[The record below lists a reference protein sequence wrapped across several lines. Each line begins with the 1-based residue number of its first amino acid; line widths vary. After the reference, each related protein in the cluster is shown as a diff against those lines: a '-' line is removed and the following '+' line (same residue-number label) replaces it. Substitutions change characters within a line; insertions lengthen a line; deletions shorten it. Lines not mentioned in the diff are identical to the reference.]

1 MEYFTTYFTK
11 KEIMTLSEEKNDF
24 IYENIRRNENKEK
37 DKSDDDDEAILR
49 DFSIFKGKKSEKEL
63 IVEINELLEEN
74 EKVIIENDELKNEKD
89 IKNCLIRYYIL
100 SKKKN
105 TLVKLK
111 EQKMEMSK
119 DIENNYYM
127 PELVIDSV
135 LKNEVSNAIN
145 IHRIK
150 DKLKFL
156 NLNDLGVGI
165 VVTNYDKY
173 YNEYININ

>member
-1 MEYFTTYFTK
+1 M
-11 KEIMTLSEEKNDF
+11 
-24 IYENIRRNENKEK
+24 
-37 DKSDDDDEAILR
+37 
-49 DFSIFKGKKSEKEL
+49 
-63 IVEINELLEEN
+63 
-74 EKVIIENDELKNEKD
+74 
-89 IKNCLIRYYIL
+89 IRYYIL

-173 YNEYININ
+173 YNEYINTN